1 MSIRIVLLGKNKVK
15 KKIKKKKLKKDP
27 EISEENSLAEPFF
40 FDIEE
45 LRSMD
50 VYLSKEWM

>member
-1 MSIRIVLLGKNKVK
+1 MPIRIVLLGKNKVK

-40 FDIEE
+40 FDI
-45 LRSMD
+45 
-50 VYLSKEWM
+50 